1 MEMTVQ
7 GPTIPSSHTSFVI
20 GDIHGQYLPL
30 VRLLQGAGLLEE
42 LRWHGKEAR
51 LWFVGDL
58 FDRGPDGLAVLNLV
72 MRLQREARAV
82 GGDVNAILG
91 NHEVML
97 LGAYRLGDLGKGAN
111 AGFFES
117 WKRAGGRLD
126 DLADLRPDH
135 LRFLESMPAMMLDQG
150 NLLMHA
156 DTVGYERYGR
166 TVDEVNS
173 SIKTILVSRDPSAW
187 ASLIGTLNE
196 RDAFLSSTGGFR
208 AERML
213 ERFGGNRIVHGHTP
227 ISLVVNQAAESVLT
241 AYEYQDGLCVNV
253 DAGLYLGA
261 KGFVHALS
269 PAPRRK
275 SERRTAPETA

>member
-1 MEMTVQ
+1 
-7 GPTIPSSHTSFVI
+7 
-20 GDIHGQYLPL
+20 
-30 VRLLQGAGLLEE
+30 VRLLQGASLLEE
-42 LRWHGKEAR
+42 LRWHGQDAR
-51 LWFVGDL
+51 LWLIGDL

-97 LGAYRLGDLGKGAN
+97 LGAYHLGELGKGAN
-111 AGFFES
+111 GAFFES
-117 WKRAGGRLD
+117 WKRAGGRLE
-126 DLADLRPDH
+126 DLTDLRTDH
-135 LRFLESMPAMMLDQG
+135 LQFLESMPAMALERG
-150 NLLMHA
+150 NLLIHS

-166 TVDEVNS
+166 SLDEVNANVQAV
-173 SIKTILVSRDPSAW
+173 LGSRDPKGW

-196 RDAFLSSTGGFR
+196 RDAFLSSAGGSR

-213 ERFGGNRIVHGHTP
+213 ERFGGNRVVHGHTP
-227 ISLVVNQAAESVLT
+227 ISLVINQPASSVLM
-241 AYEYQDGLCVNV
+241 AHEYQNGLCVNV

-269 PAPRRK
+269 LALERT
-275 SERRTAPETA
+275 SERRTTPETA